1 MSLSGSR
8 LPQIKKTNTCFRA
21 RQAKVGEG
29 TDRELPEDGDDSVL
43 GHSRELRVIY
53 LEM

>member
-8 LPQIKKTNTCFRA
+8 LPQIKTNTCFRA

-29 TDRELPEDGDDSVL
+29 TDRELPEDGDDSVQ
-43 GHSRELRVIY
+43 GHARELRVIY
-53 LEM
+53 FEM